1 WSFAAYPRCYAHAER
16 AWRHV
21 SKTLLVLVVSILFS
35 ASCGPDQRRPSSLPS
50 QVPGVPAS
58 LLATPA
64 LDPITVSLIQLIA
77 RPSDYDGRPVR
88 VIGFARL
95 EFEGHGLFL
104 LREDDEQYL
113 ATNAVWVDVELR
125 PEFTALNGRYVIVEG
140 VFEAKN
146 MGHSG
151 AFRGA

>member
-1 WSFAAYPRCYAHAER
+1 
-16 AWRHV
+16 
-21 SKTLLVLVVSILFS
+21 
-35 ASCGPDQRRPSSLPS
+35 
-50 QVPGVPAS
+50 VPAS
-58 LLATPA
+58 LLVTPA
-64 LDPITVSLIQLIA
+64 PDPITVSLIQLIA
-77 RPSDYDGRPVR
+77 RPSDYDGRAVR

-95 EFEGHGLFL
+95 EFEGQGLFL
-104 LREDDEQYL
+104 HREDDTQYL

-151 AFRGA
+151 AFRGALHHVSRYDPWPSRADLERLGGVPQ